1 MRLKNIEIRK
11 MLQPLL
17 FRKIGECSKL
27 SGNSTTKGEL
37 LWKLKEF
44 GEDILAVAN
53 SWLQSNQNNNTNKVN
68 SLMNKQKLSR
78 NTIEGSIAENMSMT
92 FMQGRATYSMSKA
105 RMRKLENSSK
115 ILQEKLLSK
124 RQNFRSKLQGQ
135 NSMSSLL
142 IFIILRQQKL
152 SLEYTTLHIHS

>member
-1 MRLKNIEIRK
+1 
-11 MLQPLL
+11 
-17 FRKIGECSKL
+17 
-27 SGNSTTKGEL
+27 
-37 LWKLKEF
+37 
-44 GEDILAVAN
+44 
-53 SWLQSNQNNNTNKVN
+53 
-68 SLMNKQKLSR
+68 MNKQKLSR

-135 NSMSSLL
+135 NSMSSQL
-142 IFIILRQQKL
+142 IFIIWPPQGQFQVYTILHTHSSNHKHSMSTSRLILRAPSKQTIIGNLRAKKKQNFSEHLLRSNRVKR
-152 SLEYTTLHIHS
+152 TK